1 MKRTILTAWFAAV
14 WGLFSFGQTPDRSRN
29 YVMETVV
36 RKTGV
41 TDTAVAGPSGRRVLL
56 DESVCILCWESGG
69 LCGSGGDDIYA
80 RIL

>member
-1 MKRTILTAWFAAV
+1 MKKTALTVVFAVV

-36 RKTGV
+36 RKSGV

-56 DESVCILCWESGG
+56 VESVFIL
-69 LCGSGGDDIYA
+69 
-80 RIL
+80 